1 MNRLNAY
8 SPLVACG
15 GGSDYGVCSSRAQSK
30 TEFLMGVNNYF
41 RTMFEVFK
49 GEGFRMGDF
58 SVFYTRGLVCGG
70 KWRVL

>member
-41 RTMFEVFK
+41 RTMFEVFDT
-49 GEGFRMGDF
+49 EGLR
-58 SVFYTRGLVCGG
+58 R
-70 KWRVL
+70 